1 MNMAATPISAVLQG
15 TLTGATAQGALTP
28 IPLAYQ
34 LSAQGGHQQNNI
46 QVEAGETKPVILPTN
61 LAGPVASPNPQTML
75 LVTCDVGG
83 VNITLNSLG
92 VPVGPFNFTKP
103 GGVLLIPGRINSLPV
118 SDLSINNTGTQR
130 ATVSVTVVYGL

>member
-1 MNMAATPISAVLQG
+1 MATPISAVLQG

-34 LSAQGGHQQNNI
+34 LSAQGGHQQNNA
-46 QVEAGETKPVILPTN
+46 QVEAGETKVVTIPTN

-75 LVTCDVGG
+75 VVTCDVGN

-92 VPVGPFNFTKP
+92 VAVGPFNFTKP
-103 GGVLLIPGRINSLPV
+103 GGVLVLPGRINNLPV
-118 SDLSINNTGTQR
+118 SDLSIQNAGTQR
-130 ATVSVTVVYGL
+130 ATVSSTALYGL